1 MGYISTEQIA
11 EVRNEIKKVLTS
23 KDGFKFSIKRVH
35 YSTISVKLLKS
46 GIEVNKPNGMVNHYY
61 LENIQCKNTKTIFQL
76 IDKAITRVTGGS
88 YDRNAGDMGADYC
101 NCNFYIDYSID
112 LN

>member
-35 YSTISVKLLKS
+35 YSTISVTLLKS
-46 GIEVNKPNGMVNHYY
+46 GIEINKPNGMVNHYY
-61 LENIQCKNTKTIFQL
+61 LENIECKNTRTIFQL

-101 NCNFYIDYSID
+101 DCNFYIDFSID